1 MNSNKK
7 LHHDKQYYKNIP
19 KWKIYF
25 MKNHK
30 EKLIKLHIIY
40 KIYVKLNFDKY
51 IIFTRIFYYKYKNDN
66 SLEISELIKIKK
78 FSLNEKKNFHNIS

>member
-1 MNSNKK
+1 M
-7 LHHDKQYYKNIP
+7 P

-30 EKLIKLHIIY
+30 EKLTKLHIIY